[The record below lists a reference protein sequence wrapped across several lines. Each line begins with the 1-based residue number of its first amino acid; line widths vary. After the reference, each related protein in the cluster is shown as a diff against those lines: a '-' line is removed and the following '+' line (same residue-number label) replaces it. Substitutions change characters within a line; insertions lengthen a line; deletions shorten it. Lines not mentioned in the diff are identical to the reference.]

1 MKDFGKKLKSA
12 REAKGFSLELV
23 HSRLKITPYQL
34 EALENM
40 EPEKFHAMVY
50 FIGSLRRY
58 AFFLDIDPNETI
70 NLYTQKLESAAQKSQ
85 LSIEKNEQLTSTKK
99 ESNKN
104 PSSPLALIVVAAIV
118 ALLALSVPVA
128 MFIFGKMKPLIL
140 NNTSSSVKIS
150 TAALASTAYSSAVD
164 GVSGCDT
171 IKNVSMSDMKDN
183 EKNTAKKSS
192 LESGVDQLSDTKSNL
207 HNTLF
212 KRHNQENYL
221 LNQDGSSAGTKVLQL
236 KVVGLD
242 NSWVRVTSDKKILF
256 EGTINKGNQ
265 KVFSTNDKFYLKL
278 GNESGVDVYLN
289 GRKVDLGDGKKT
301 NGKVKEL
308 EFTLK
313 DINGSSK

>member
-1 MKDFGKKLKSA
+1 MKDFGKKLKST
-12 REAKGFSLELV
+12 RETKGFSLELV

-58 AFFLDIDPNETI
+58 ALFLGIDPTETI
-70 NLYTQKLESAAQKSQ
+70 NSYTQNLESAAQKSQ
-85 LSIEKNEQLTSTKK
+85 LNIAKK
-99 ESNKN
+99 QQIVPAKKQSDKKSAN
-104 PSSPLALIVVAAIV
+104 PIVLIVVVAII

-128 MFIFGKMKPLIL
+128 LFIFGKMKPLIL
-140 NNTSSSVKIS
+140 NHTSSSVKVS
-150 TAALASTAYSSAVD
+150 TSAYTQAID

-171 IKNVSMSDMKDN
+171 IKNVSVLGVNEN
-183 EKNTAKKSS
+183 EKSTAKKASS
-192 LESGVDQLSDTKSNL
+192 ESNTNQLTDSKTNS
-207 HNTLF
+207 HNALF

-221 LNQDGSSAGTKVLQL
+221 LNQGSSVEKAMQL

-242 NSWVRVTSDKKILF
+242 NSWVRVVSDKKTLF
-256 EGTINKGNQ
+256 EGNINKGTQ
-265 KVFSTNDKFYLKL
+265 RVFNANDKFYLKL

-289 GRKVDLGDGKKT
+289 GRKVELGVDGKKT

-313 DINGSSK
+313 DINASAK